1 MNLSTFLYAKNLP
14 SALLD
19 SMALGWDMQYIRI
32 SIPLC
37 RSRETENLEYLK
49 NIIIHYMSADS
60 AGRDQ
65 MINPIATVLHFS
77 KEEVSM
83 HVYLTLFTII
93 TLGIK
98 VTFICGHKILVNVG
112 SILLAIWQVSFF

>member
-1 MNLSTFLYAKNLP
+1 MTVRLVTGRSVLVFY
-14 SALLD
+14 
-19 SMALGWDMQYIRI
+19 
-32 SIPLC
+32 

-77 KEEVSM
+77 KDEVLLYCM
-83 HVYLTLFTII
+83 YCNHDTLIFDYT
-93 TLGIK
+93 
-98 VTFICGHKILVNVG
+98 NG
-112 SILLAIWQVSFF
+112 SHLLARPGVAR